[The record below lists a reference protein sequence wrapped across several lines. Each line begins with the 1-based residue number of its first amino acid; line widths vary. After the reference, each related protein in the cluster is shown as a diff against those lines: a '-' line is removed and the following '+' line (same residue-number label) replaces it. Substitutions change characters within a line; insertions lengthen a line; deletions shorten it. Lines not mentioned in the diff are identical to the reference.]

1 MGWLLGILALLGLP
15 MFALFGALALWAYG
29 SQGMDA
35 AIVINELKRLTAMP
49 TLQALP
55 MFALA
60 GYVLAGSRASERLLR
75 LTRAAFG
82 WMPGGL
88 AVVGVVVC
96 TFLTAFTGASGVT
109 IVALGGLLLP
119 AMLRNG
125 YDEKTALGL
134 VTSGGN
140 MGVLFAPSL
149 PLILYA
155 ILAQPISG
163 EVTLDALFRA
173 GILPGLLCV
182 AAFCAYCVWRGRRA
196 AVRRDP
202 FSARELGAALWEA
215 KWELPLPFVVL
226 GAIYSGVL
234 VVGEAAVLTAA
245 YALVVEVLI
254 QREIPWWRLTYLVR
268 DTVILVGGVLLILG
282 MGMAITNWLV
292 DQEVPQQIL
301 DWVGA
306 RVSHPLLFLVLLNAV
321 LLLAGCVMDIYTA
334 TVVLVPL
341 LAPLA
346 ARYGIHPVH
355 LAIVFLANLAI
366 GYSTPPVGMNL
377 FIAAIRL
384 DRPLLKLAAASL
396 PWMALMLVL
405 LLAITYCPSLSLA
418 LLPQP

>member
-1 MGWLLGILALLGLP
+1 M
-15 MFALFGALALWAYG
+15 
-29 SQGMDA
+29 
-35 AIVINELKRLTAMP
+35 
-49 TLQALP
+49 
-55 MFALA
+55 
-60 GYVLAGSRASERLLR
+60 
-75 LTRAAFG
+75 
-82 WMPGGL
+82 
-88 AVVGVVVC
+88 
-96 TFLTAFTGASGVT
+96 
-109 IVALGGLLLP
+109 
-119 AMLRNG
+119 
-125 YDEKTALGL
+125 
-134 VTSGGN
+134 
-140 MGVLFAPSL
+140 
-149 PLILYA
+149 YA

-254 QREIPWWRLTYLVR
+254 QREIPWRRLTYLVR

-405 LLAITYCPSLSLA
+405 LLAITYCPTLSLA
-418 LLPQP
+418 LLP